1 MGFLL
6 DQGPVGVAF
15 FEATAFLVLLTLF
28 VLFQQGHRLRFLRTW
43 LYGWSL
49 LTLSA
54 LIETGTLIRPG
65 PSWRLIAIGMRL
77 GAVLLFLASALEY
90 SVRRQKRLWQLL
102 PLALVCG
109 LVLGLAESKGRGPL
123 GHVHW
128 GTALVESAILLMA
141 GRMLW
146 QDAERRGGHGERL
159 LGGGLLLA
167 GLHSLDRPLW
177 MEHPLFLLRVAF
189 DHLLLVAAGI
199 GMVVLVLEEART
211 RADELNDK
219 LRRLTLITT
228 ASTQSLNVSDVLR
241 EVLAYLVQSLGA
253 MNGMVGLLEGTEDNA
268 ELVLRASVGCAQA
281 NQEKRA
287 YVSAKESWVQQV
299 LGNEFSLFSVTGD
312 CESGLRQ
319 RMLADGI
326 TDLIVVRLPGS
337 EGPLGVLSIGSSLRP
352 PFQEEEITFLV
363 NAANLLG
370 LTIQNVQLFERV
382 ARVQRQWEYTFDSIG
397 DPLFVH
403 DQAGTIIRANLRFAN
418 LLGRDPLAVP
428 GRKVGELL
436 PRPCCAWKDCP
447 YCEGAAGEGDD
458 PDPWLKG
465 YFLASN
471 STFTDPAGRRLGTVH
486 VLRDISERKRAEKKY
501 QTLVARVQEGVFIS
515 TPQGRFVDFNDAFLH
530 MMGFEDRAELLDV
543 DIPSTLYVD
552 PSDRERLKK
561 ILQEHG
567 SVSDFE
573 FQVRRKDREIRT
585 VQESSVAVRDTTGN
599 ITAIQG
605 FLLDVTERK
614 RAEQEIQRRN
624 RELMV
629 LNSIGRSLIESLDLS
644 DALHRTLRQIS
655 ELFGL
660 EVGSVYLLDEGKGV
674 LRRVAAV
681 GHRSE
686 YARAFPPAAV
696 QGELL
701 QHVRSA
707 HAMIVAA
714 QGLPLPA
721 AFRDL
726 RQKEG
731 LAAAHVI
738 ILWSKDRMIGCML
751 LGSRTERDLSPAESN
766 LLVAVGT
773 QISSSIERSL
783 LYEEAR
789 QALENLRRTQ
799 EQLLQSEKMAAIGQ
813 LISGVAHELN
823 NPLTAILGYSQLL
836 TSSGQVGPQA
846 NEYVDKLQKQAQR
859 THRIVQNL
867 LSFARQHRQE
877 RLPVSVNKVIEDTL
891 ALRDYDLKVSNIR
904 IHTDLAPDLP
914 PIAADPHQLQ
924 QVFLNIVNNAAD
936 AILEDSHEGD
946 IWVRTAR
953 DAGRLR
959 IEFRDNGPGIQ
970 DTSRVFDPFYTT
982 KPVGKGTGL
991 GLSICYGIVTSHG
1004 GSIQVRNSASP
1015 GHGAVF
1021 TVELPCSSPEAIRA
1035 LISSEL
1041 RDSSHKAGEGK
1052 LQPGDPA
1059 TV

>member
-1 MGFLL
+1 MGFLF

-15 FEATAFLVLLTLF
+15 FETTALLVLLTLF
-28 VLFQQGHRLRFLRTW
+28 VLFQQGHKLRFLRTW

-54 LIETGTLIRPG
+54 LIETGNLIRPKA
-65 PSWRLIAIGMRL
+65 SWGLVVTGVRL
-77 GAVLLFLASALEY
+77 GAALLFLSAALE
-90 SVRRQKRLWQLL
+90 SGVRKRKRLWRLL
-102 PLALVCG
+102 PLAALCAV
-109 LVLGLAESKGRGPL
+109 VLALAEHKVRGSL
-123 GHVHW
+123 WHTHW
-128 GTALVESAILLMA
+128 GTALVESAILLLA
-141 GRMLW
+141 GRIFW
-146 QDAERRGGHGERL
+146 QGAERSGHGGQL

-167 GLHSLDRPLW
+167 GLHGLDRPLW
-177 MEHPLFLLRVAF
+177 MHHPLFLLRVAF

-199 GMVVLVLEEART
+199 GMVVLVLEEARA

-219 LRRLTLITT
+219 LRRLTLITA
-228 ASTQSLNVSDVLR
+228 ASTQLLSVSDVLR

-253 MNGMVGLLEGTEDNA
+253 TNGMVRLLEGTEDNA
-268 ELVLRASVGCAQA
+268 DLVLRASAGFSQA
-281 NQEKRA
+281 IQEKRSHLPA
-287 YVSAKESWVQQV
+287 SESWVQQV
-299 LGNEFSLFSVTGD
+299 LQREFTFFSVTGN

-319 RMLADGI
+319 RMLEDGI
-326 TDLIVVRLPGS
+326 TDLAVVRLPGS
-337 EGPLGVLSIGSSLRP
+337 EGPLGILCVGSSLRP
-352 PFQEEEITFLV
+352 PLHEEEITFLV
-363 NAANLLG
+363 NVANLLG

-382 ARVQRQWEYTFDSIG
+382 TIAQRQWEYTFDSIG

-403 DQAGTIIRANLRFAN
+403 DQAGTILRANLRFAT
-418 LLGRDPLAVP
+418 LLGRDPHALP

-436 PRPCCAWKDCP
+436 PRPGGAWKDCP
-447 YCEGAAGEGDD
+447 YCEGAGGEGDD
-458 PDPWLKG
+458 PDPWLNG

-471 STFTDPAGRRLGTVH
+471 STFTDPTGRRLGTVH
-486 VLRDISERKRAEKKY
+486 VLKDISERKQAEKKY

-515 TPQGRFVDFNDAFLH
+515 TPQGRFVDFNNALLH
-530 MMGFEDRAELLDV
+530 MLGYEDHAELLEV
-543 DIPSTLYVD
+543 DIPGALYVD
-552 PSDRERLKK
+552 AADRERLKK

-573 FQVRRKDREIRT
+573 FQVRRKDGEIRT
-585 VQESSVAVRDTTGN
+585 VQESSVAVRDTAGN
-599 ITAIQG
+599 VTAIQG
-605 FLLDVTERK
+605 FLLDITERK

-655 ELFGL
+655 DLFGL
-660 EVGSVYLLDEGKGV
+660 EVGSVYLLEESRGV

-681 GHRSE
+681 GHRSD

-696 QGELL
+696 QAELL
-701 QHVRSA
+701 GHIRSA

-714 QGLPLPA
+714 QGLPLPP

-731 LAAAHVI
+731 LATALAV
-738 ILWSKDRMIGCML
+738 ILWSKDRVIGCML
-751 LGSRTERDLSPAESN
+751 LGSRAETDLSPAESN

-783 LYEEAR
+783 LYDEAR
-789 QALENLRRTQ
+789 RALENLRRTQ

-836 TSSGQVGPQA
+836 ISSGEVGPQA

-877 RLPVSVNKVIEDTL
+877 RLAVSVNKVIEDTL
-891 ALRDYDLKVSNIR
+891 ALRDYDLKASNIR
-904 IHTDLAPDLP
+904 IHVDLAPELP
-914 PIAADPHQLQ
+914 LISADPHQLQ

-936 AILEDSHEGD
+936 AILEESREGD
-946 IWVRTAR
+946 IWVRTAL

-959 IEFRDNGPGIQ
+959 IEFQDSGPGIQ

-991 GLSICYGIVTSHG
+991 GLSICYGIVAAHG
-1004 GSIQVRNSASP
+1004 GSIQARNSAVPACGAIFTIDLPFRSSETPAGPLSP
-1015 GHGAVF
+1015 
-1021 TVELPCSSPEAIRA
+1021 
-1035 LISSEL
+1035 EL
-1041 RDSSHKAGEGK
+1041 RDSSREASEDK
-1052 LQPGDPA
+1052 LPSSDPA
-1059 TV
+1059 RV